1 MTASTQVTHHTRI
14 AMIGAM
20 FGAPAAKCV
29 LGKYTEVG
37 TVVPHKCTD
46 CGVQFKASFNTV
58 KNRSGIRCIKCERA
72 YGLQQRALK
81 AFREKYRD
89 KYKRTAQMHGFV
101 DTKTPCLFEC
111 EGCATEFGIA
121 PVAVMRRKP
130 KQLLLC
136 RECDPKKSKAMKVKP
151 AVKSLDVTLR
161 DVKFKLRSD
170 VERMAVETMLLVGID
185 PKAIK
190 RGKPSE
196 YKYGALK
203 IAYRPA
209 FRNKGSSYEVCTVD
223 QMADEWKT
231 LCAKRK
237 ANKKL
242 RVLVEARGQ
251 IVILPKEFTN
261 LSLDRARDYV
271 EAKVGKDGIVMLS
284 LDPGT
289 VNHGWA
295 VLKVNRPFKPEVL
308 ATGLI
313 HNNIHDLKGN
323 IQDRTA
329 LYLSEIQAIV
339 EQFDVDSIAVE
350 RYMTRGLKGTTIE
363 CVNVMIGAIMGITWN
378 TASQGPVRIMLM
390 PASQWKN
397 EWNRYSDLVTFYGKV
412 KCVAHQVDSVGIGLY
427 ASAQYLGVKPF
438 ESIKKLEPALARQIN
453 KANIEVSK

>member
-1 MTASTQVTHHTRI
+1 MTASIKITHHTRI

-20 FGAPAAKCV
+20 FGARAAECV
-29 LGKYTEVG
+29 LGKYDEAC
-37 TVVPHKCTD
+37 TVIPHKCTD
-46 CGVQFKASFNTV
+46 CGTQFKASFNTV
-58 KNRSGIRCIKCERA
+58 KGRSGIRCLKCERA

-89 KYKRTAQMHGFV
+89 KYKRTAQMYGFV
-101 DTKTPCLFEC
+101 DSKTICMFEC
-111 EGCATEFGIA
+111 EGCAKPFGIA
-121 PVAVMRRKP
+121 PAAVMRRKP

-136 RECDPKKSKAMKVKP
+136 RKCDPKKSKAAKIAP
-151 AVKSLDVTLR
+151 AVKTLNVTLR
-161 DVKFKLRSD
+161 KVKFKLRSE
-170 VERMAVETMLLVGID
+170 VERMAVETMLLVGMD
-185 PKAIK
+185 PNAIK
-190 RGKPSE
+190 RGKPSS

-209 FRNKGSSYEVCTVD
+209 FRHKGTSYEVCTVD

-251 IVILPKEFTN
+251 MVILPKEFN
-261 LSLDRARDYV
+261 ELPLDRARDHV
-271 EAKVGKDGIVMLS
+271 EAKVGKDGITMLS

-289 VNHGWA
+289 ANHGWA
-295 VLKVNRPFKPEVL
+295 VLKVKRPFKPEVL

-313 HNNIHDLKGN
+313 HNNINDLKGN
-323 IQDRTA
+323 IQDRA
-329 LYLSEIQAIV
+329 ARYLSEIQAII

-378 TASQGPVRIMLM
+378 KVDIGAERIMLM

-397 EWNRYSDLVTFYGKV
+397 EWNRYSDLVAFYDKV
-412 KCVAHQVDSVGIGLY
+412 KVVAHQVDSVGIGLY
-427 ASAQYLGVKPF
+427 AAAQYLGVKPF

-453 KANIEVSK
+453 KANTEAT